1 MERKDYLLE
10 KLSNEEK
17 LYLKKLIINVRRKYI
32 RTNYKFINSKYI
44 DYSELNVEDSES
56 LFDTILYKFER
67 ELKSASEFE
76 KIIYNND
83 KLYKIVGALS
93 EKEKTMLFYL
103 YYENISIEQIPKI
116 MNISRAT
123 AYRMRES
130 ILDKIMK
137 KMLGGK

>member
-56 LFDTILYKFER
+56 LLDTLIYKLDK
-67 ELKSASEFE
+67 ELNSAMEFE
-76 KIIYNND
+76 KLISNE
-83 KLYKIVGALS
+83 KLYKIIRALS